1 MLLMN
6 KTMDPVLS
14 NFIIMCIASSVGG
27 LTALIGAFSAC
38 CIKSRCTHIKSG
50 CIECDRNVVDES
62 NEMYTQPAP
71 APPPNRV

>member
-1 MLLMN
+1 MLLMC

-14 NFIIMCIASSVGG
+14 NFIIMFIASSIGG

-50 CIECDRNVVDES
+50 CIECDRNVVDKS

-71 APPPNRV
+71 APPSNRV

>member
-1 MLLMN
+1 MN
-6 KTMDPVLS
+6 PVIS

-27 LTALIGAFSAC
+27 LTALIGAFSSC

-50 CIECDRNVVDES
+50 CIECDRIVVDED
-62 NEMYTQPAP
+62 NEMYSQPAH